1 MSKERKIGNYVVVF
15 LLVKF
20 VVLFGQFG
28 SDFKWVDA
36 DSSQDVP
43 SQCGQVIMGRVSSHD
58 HHVGLEVGHKTLDEV
73 HDQWAPRGLTTA
85 EVCVPPREK
94 NASKVLAAPN
104 CELAL
109 GLLGNHDLLPE
120 QVAAWWLS
128 LSCWWHLGG
137 ASELVQG
144 PALDSGLA
152 LHWLSVFLIDLPHC
166 FWWSLIFIIRRSDW
180 PFI

>member
-1 MSKERKIGNYVVVF
+1 MSKERKIGNYMVVF

-28 SDFKWVDA
+28 SDFKRVDA

-43 SQCGQVIMGRVSSHD
+43 SLCGQVIMGRVSSHD

-73 HDQWAPRGLTTA
+73 HDQWAPRGLTTT
-85 EVCVPPREK
+85 EVGVPPGEK
-94 NASKVLAAPN
+94 NTSKVLAAPN
-104 CELAL
+104 CELSQR
-109 GLLGNHDLLPE
+109 LLGNLDLLFE
-120 QVAAWWLS
+120 QEAAWWLR

-144 PALDSGLA
+144 PALDSGPA
-152 LHWLSVFLIDLPHC
+152 LHWISVLLNDLPHY
-166 FWWSLIFIIRRSDW
+166 FVEV
-180 PFI
+180 